1 MWRIYKW
8 LLNKGTIMTRI
19 RYFIVTL
26 VTLEPGVIG
35 GMSSKTQYFGLSLD
49 RFISAADIDKLIK
62 DNPGQTILSATPV
75 GTSFMEVTAA
85 DFEAFFSKKE
95 QASEKE

>member
-1 MWRIYKW
+1 MFGKIFEKRYEK
-8 LLNKGTIMTRI
+8 

-26 VTLEPGVIG
+26 ITLELGVIG
-35 GMSSKTQYFGLSLD
+35 GMSSKTQYFGLVLD
-49 RFISAADIDKLIK
+49 RFISAADINKLITENSGK
-62 DNPGQTILSATPV
+62 TILSAAPL

>member
-1 MWRIYKW
+1 MFGKIFEK
-8 LLNKGTIMTRI
+8 

-26 VTLEPGVIG
+26 ITLELGVIG
-35 GMSSKTQYFGLSLD
+35 GMSSKTQYFGLVLD
-49 RFISAADIDKLIK
+49 RFISAADINKLITENSGK
-62 DNPGQTILSATPV
+62 TILSAAPL